1 MTDSQKW
8 LLLVVILMSCG
19 VIYLLTPVL
28 MPFLTA
34 FLLAYLLNPF
44 VDKLQQFKV
53 PRWLS
58 ACFVFLVVFV
68 LIIGFILRVI
78 PALQEQFFLLIN
90 WLPKLIQWVQT
101 TALPFLNHHLHL
113 DVDLD
118 VNSIKANILS
128 HVQGRIEQ
136 IVTQSVNTLFTSSY
150 KAVEITMNVI
160 LIPVV
165 TVYILADWD
174 KVTREG
180 MRYLPLPPSKKPR
193 AQILIKECGDVLAGF
208 FRGQLLVM
216 LSLAILYYVGLT
228 IVGISLAVLI
238 AITAGCLSVVPYLGF
253 IGGILIAISA
263 ALMQHPDL
271 WHVGGVIVVFIVGQL
286 CESFVFSPMFIG
298 DKIGL
303 HPIAVI
309 FAILAG
315 GQLFGFV
322 GILLA
327 LPAAAVIMVF
337 FRYWQ
342 QLYLSE
348 DSSQD

>member
-1 MTDSQKW
+1 
-8 LLLVVILMSCG
+8 
-19 VIYLLTPVL
+19 

-44 VDKLQQFKV
+44 VDRLQRFKV

-58 ACFVFLVVFV
+58 ACLVFLVVFV
-68 LIIGFILRVI
+68 LIIAFILRVI

-90 WLPKLIQWVQT
+90 WLPKLIQWVEN
-101 TALPFLNHHLHL
+101 TALPFINHHMHL
-113 DVDLD
+113 QVDWD
-118 VNSIKANILS
+118 MSSIKANIMQ
-128 HVQGRIEQ
+128 HVQGKAEQ
-136 IVTQSVNTLFTSSY
+136 IVKQLVNTLFTSSY

-165 TVYILADWD
+165 TVYILSDWD

-180 MRYLPLPPSKKPR
+180 MRYLPIPPSKKPT
-193 AQILIKECGDVLAGF
+193 AQYLLRECGVVLAGF

-216 LSLAILYYVGLT
+216 LSLALLYYIGLF
-228 IVGISLAVLI
+228 IVGIDLAVLI

-253 IGGILIAISA
+253 FGGVLIAVSA
-263 ALMQHPDL
+263 ALMQSPDL
-271 WHVGGVIVVFIVGQL
+271 WHVGGVLTVFAIGQL

-342 QLYLSE
+342 QQYQLNTVPDDE
-348 DSSQD
+348 IAGD